1 MALVAH
7 KAAANARLTLVQTLT
22 RYVCVCQYV
31 CVSVCV
37 RVCMCVC
44 LCVSV
49 CVSVCV
55 CIFVGLLYVS
65 QGFRMLTPTPVRT
78 CVCRFKELSV
88 TSDEDR
94 AVMAERIGG
103 LVQAMRNH
111 IVDAHW
117 QYSRLMRTHPNAPN
131 LGRMFRHFCRHMLQ
145 DEAMASQF
153 SSDDGGTHD
162 GYSEVGTHVTGAGQ
176 SVMTSLTRGLESLRR
191 YAPCSRER
199 TTCFP

>member
-1 MALVAH
+1 MCACL
-7 KAAANARLTLVQTLT
+7 
-22 RYVCVCQYV
+22 YV

-37 RVCMCVC
+37 C
-44 LCVSV
+44 
-49 CVSVCV
+49 VCV
-55 CIFVGLLYVS
+55 CVCVHIRRSIVCGS

-103 LVQAMRNH
+103 LVQTMRNH

-145 DEAMASQF
+145 DEAWPPSSPLTMA
-153 SSDDGGTHD
+153 GLTMGTPR
-162 GYSEVGTHVTGAGQ
+162 
-176 SVMTSLTRGLESLRR
+176 L
-191 YAPCSRER
+191 APM
-199 TTCFP
+199 